1 MSRIVKNRLRMMGL
15 LHETDHD
22 ERVQLD
28 KLIEEKTGKY
38 CDIGVLGLTD
48 REIREL
54 LAEARRRLRRKKP
67 KEAEL
72 MVV

>member
-1 MSRIVKNRLRMMGL
+1 MSRIVKDRLRMMGI

-38 CDIGVLGLTD
+38 CDIGVLELTD
-48 REIREL
+48 RELGEL
-54 LAEARRRLRRKKP
+54 LAEARRRLRKKKP
-67 KEAEL
+67 REAEL